1 MAAVTLV
8 DVAALDRAAGELLG
22 ILDDVTQDMP
32 VKALRRLELPSRL
45 RAGDGR
51 TKSVQ
56 NLVTHAALH
65 VRLRLG

>member
-1 MAAVTLV
+1 LTKRGQKPFA
-8 DVAALDRAAGELLG
+8 DQNFHLDYEPL
-22 ILDDVTQDMP
+22 T
-32 VKALRRLELPSRL
+32 
-45 RAGDGR
+45 GDGR